1 MTLRPGI
8 LRQPADEKGQPD
20 GSAVTGKT
28 RQPRVAEYDLVSQDA
43 ADHNQIKGKGFNKI
57 LNQIKL
63 NPIQLMEHENVKLV
77 DELEKAS
84 GIRNVL
90 L

>member
-43 ADHNQIKGKGFNKI
+43 AAQVGSPKKLDGTFVEVNALVRVNG
-57 LNQIKL
+57 L
-63 NPIQLMEHENVKLV
+63 NP
-77 DELEKAS
+77 
-84 GIRNVL
+84 
-90 L
+90 